1 MAHFGIIGAGISG
14 LTLAWKLHLQGH
26 QVTVWEASSNP
37 GGAIRSV
44 RSGDWL
50 AEHGP
55 NSIQDSD
62 SSVTELVESLGLT
75 HRLVLASTDAKRRF
89 IVKNR
94 KPVLVPNS
102 PLTAITTPLFSFKAK
117 LNVLAEPF
125 RKAPITD
132 DNFDEDLASFVSRR
146 LGKEFLDYTI
156 NPMVG
161 GIYAGRPEKLSVR
174 HAFPKVHAL
183 EAEFGSLIKGA
194 IGRMRQNKKSD
205 KPRHRKRVLS
215 FPDGLNEL
223 TDGIVTKLEN
233 NVLLNQK
240 VISVRRLADHSYS
253 VLTTDSTQ
261 PATVKH
267 PRPVSD
273 TQPLGLKLPEITNE
287 FHVDRVVYAGT
298 MWHLDDIQFQDVHG
312 LPDSFISE
320 MTYAPVATLTLGF
333 KKNQIRHPLDGFG
346 ILIPEVEKFNILGCL
361 FTSSIFAHRA
371 PAGHVTLT
379 TFIGGM
385 RNPELVNLE
394 ESSIRDMVVTDLN
407 TLIGVN
413 GEAQFSSFTRWKKA
427 IPQYETGFQQ
437 YLDRMK
443 SIEDLNP
450 GFYFIGN
457 YRTGISLDACI
468 RNSWNHSLV

>member
-62 SSVTELVESLGLT
+62 QSVSELVESLGLT
-75 HRLVLASTDAKRRF
+75 HRLMEASTEAKRRF
-89 IVKNR
+89 IVRDR
-94 KPVLVPNS
+94 KPVRVPNS
-102 PLTAITTPLFSFKAK
+102 PLSAITTPLFSFGAK

-125 RKAPITD
+125 RKTPNTD
-132 DNFDEDLASFVSRR
+132 DHYDEDLASFVSRR
-146 LGKEFLDYTI
+146 LGKEFLEYAI

-174 HAFPKVHAL
+174 HAFPKIHAL
-183 EAEFGSLIKGA
+183 EHEFGSLIKGA
-194 IGRMRQNKKSD
+194 IGRMRQHKTSG

-223 TDGIVTKLEN
+223 TNEISIRLGT

-240 VISVRRLADHSYS
+240 VISVRRLADHSFS
-253 VLTTDSTQ
+253 VMTTDSTQ
-261 PATVKH
+261 SISTNKL
-267 PRPVSD
+267 RPVGD
-273 TQPLGLKLPEITNE
+273 IQPLGLKLPEITNE

-298 MWHLDDIQFQDVHG
+298 MWRLDDIQFQDVHG
-312 LPDSFISE
+312 LPDSFISG

-333 KKNQIRHPLDGFG
+333 NKDQIDRPLDGFG
-346 ILIPEVEKFNILGCL
+346 ILIPEIENFNILGCL
-361 FTSSIFAHRA
+361 FTSSIFEHRA
-371 PAGHVTLT
+371 PAGHVTMT
-379 TFIGGM
+379 AFVGGM
-385 RNPELVNLE
+385 RSPERVDLP
-394 ESSIRDMVVTDLN
+394 ESSIRNLVVADLN

-413 GEAQFSSFTRWKKA
+413 GEPQFSSFTKWKKA
-427 IPQYETGFQQ
+427 IPQYEIGFQE
-437 YLDRMK
+437 YLNHMK
-443 SIEDLNP
+443 TIEDLNP
-450 GFYFIGN
+450 GFYFAGN

-468 RNSWNHSLV
+468 RNSWNHTLV